1 MSGGVAVLLALA
13 GLLLIIMGVKGTY
26 ADAMAVLLQGNKG
39 SEPTAGGTHGDTTVK
54 PTSGGKG
61 SVK

>member
-13 GLLLIIMGVKGTY
+13 GLLLIILGVRGTY
-26 ADAMAVLLQGNKG
+26 SDAMGALLLGNNG
-39 SEPTAGGTHGDTTVK
+39 SNSTTGGTRGDTTVN

-61 SVK
+61 GVK